1 MAKMVKVT
9 TGRFPVVSSRS
20 VSLGSSSPVAA
31 IRSSFS
37 MPISLSGLPSATCKV
52 CVSVA

>member
-1 MAKMVKVT
+1 MAKIVKVT
-9 TGRFPVVSSRS
+9 TGRFPAVSFRR

-37 MPISLSGLPSATCKV
+37 MPMSLSGLPSAVCKV